1 MGEKWVQDHRNFML
15 PSPELGGT
23 MSDQELRRGDL
34 VEVKGPAEILAT
46 LDERGAL
53 DGLPFMPEMAAY
65 CARRFS
71 VERRAERICDT
82 IHYSGTRR
90 LPEAVF
96 LEDLRC
102 DGSGHD
108 GCQAECRLFWK
119 EAWLR
124 KVAADAPAPPAIS
137 PDDLAALLERTSRNA
152 LHHVEVSG
160 KVESRYRCQATD
172 LPKCTDHLRTW
183 DARSYV
189 REYTSGN
196 VSLADFLRVSSR
208 AALREPL
215 CKLGVIPQVHLPGT
229 ASKGDR
235 FEALDLQPGDL
246 VRVKSKDEIAKTLN
260 AEGKNKGLW
269 FDREML
275 PFCGGTYRVRQR
287 VSRFVHDHDGKMIV
301 LKNDAITLEGVV
313 CSGERSLQ
321 RWFCSR
327 AIYPYWRECWLERV
341 EPAVQAP
348 PAQRAG

>member
-1 MGEKWVQDHRNFML
+1 M
-15 PSPELGGT
+15 SEL
-23 MSDQELRRGDL
+23 QLRRGDL

-65 CARRFS
+65 CAHRFA

-82 IHYSGTRR
+82 IHYSGSRR
-90 LPEAVF
+90 LPEAV
-96 LEDLRC
+96 LLDDLRC

-119 EAWLR
+119 EGWLR
-124 KVAADAPAPPAIS
+124 RIETGAPPPRAS
-137 PDDLAALLERTSRNA
+137 SAADLAALLERTSRNA
-152 LHHVEVSG
+152 RRAVEVPG
-160 KVESRYRCQATD
+160 RLEPRYVCQATD
-172 LPKCTDHLRTW
+172 LPKCTEHLRTW
-183 DARSYV
+183 DASSYV
-189 REYTSGN
+189 REYTCGN
-196 VSLADFLRVSSR
+196 VSLADFFRVSSR
-208 AALREPL
+208 AAVGEPL
-215 CKLGVIPQVHLPGT
+215 RKLGVIPEVHLPGT
-229 ASKGDR
+229 AAKGQQ
-235 FEALDLQPGDL
+235 FEVLDLRPGEL
-246 VRVKSKDEIAKTLN
+246 VRVKSKDEIARTLN

-341 EPAVQAP
+341 ESRREPQPLAAS
-348 PAQRAG
+348 

>member
-1 MGEKWVQDHRNFML
+1 
-15 PSPELGGT
+15 
-23 MSDQELRRGDL
+23 MSDQLRRGDV

-53 DGLPFMPEMAAY
+53 DGLPFMPEMASY
-65 CARRFS
+65 CARRFA

-82 IHYSGTRR
+82 IHYSGSRR
-90 LPEAVF
+90 LPEAV
-96 LEDLRC
+96 LLDDLRC

-124 KVAADAPAPPAIS
+124 KVETKTPATPAFAPA
-137 PDDLAALLERTSRNA
+137 DLAALLERTSGNA
-152 LHHVEVSG
+152 RRAVEVSG
-160 KVESRYRCQATD
+160 RLEPRYVCQATD
-172 LPKCTDHLRTW
+172 LPRCTEHLRTW
-183 DARSYV
+183 DARSYA

-196 VSLADFLRVSSR
+196 VPLTDFLRVSSR
-208 AALREPL
+208 AAVLEPL
-215 CKLGVIPQVHLPGT
+215 RKLGVISEVHLPGS
-229 ASKGDR
+229 AAKGEQ
-235 FEALDLQPGDL
+235 FEVLNLRPGEL
-246 VRVKSKDEIAKTLN
+246 VRVKSKDEIARTLN

-313 CSGERSLQ
+313 CSGELSLQ
-321 RWFCSR
+321 RWFCPR

-341 EPAVQAP
+341 ESAAHT
-348 PAQRAG
+348 ATARAS